1 MTKIKI
7 CGTTNYKDAMNA
19 VNLGA
24 DYLGFN
30 FYKQSPRYIKEQNAK
45 IIIEKLPQK
54 TKKVGIFVNE
64 DISKIKRTVNFCNI
78 DVIQLSGEENP
89 QFIMDLKKAL
99 PNKVIKSFRVKKIS
113 GIKNINKY
121 KTDYVMLDSFKKGL
135 YGGTGTAFDWRL
147 AKNVDKKRLFLSG
160 GLNSLNVKLAIH
172 KIKPYAVDVC
182 SSIEHYP
189 GKKDFE
195 KMKEFIEAAK

>member
-147 AKNVDKKRLFLSG
+147 AKNADKKRLFLSG

-172 KIKPYAVDVC
+172 EIKPYAVDVC